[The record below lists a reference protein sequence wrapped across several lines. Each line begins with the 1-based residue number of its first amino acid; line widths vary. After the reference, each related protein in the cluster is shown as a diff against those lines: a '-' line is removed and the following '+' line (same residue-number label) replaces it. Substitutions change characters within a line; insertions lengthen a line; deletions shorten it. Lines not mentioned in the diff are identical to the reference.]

1 MTRNDLKALFSSTKG
16 ENVLLWILQDHHV
29 FNKDIK
35 TEEELHLRNWGMK
48 LLSFLG
54 PKDSKRSV
62 TGFMQMAMQKDKEE
76 K

>member
-1 MTRNDLKALFSSTKG
+1 LFANPAG
-16 ENVLLWILQDHHV
+16 ENVLLWILTEHHV

-35 TEEELHLRNWGMK
+35 TEDELHLRNWGMK

-62 TGFMQMAMQKDKEE
+62 TGFMQMAMTEDKKGE
-76 K
+76 

>member
-1 MTRNDLKALFSSTKG
+1 MKALFSSSAG
-16 ENVLLWILQDHHV
+16 ENVLLWILKEHHV

-54 PKDSKRSV
+54 PKNTKRSV
-62 TGFMQMAMQKDKEE
+62 TGFMQMAMQEE
-76 K
+76 KKK